1 MATKF
6 FNLNFVKILR
16 FCEETQLEKKLIGF
30 TEKFYAK
37 DAKDAENTENKIPLV
52 DDKNKKKTEKQP
64 DTPVFTMK
72 SPILQIKQLLKALS
86 SPFYDGRIL
95 LTIDSPRSA
104 LKFILLN
111 PSICFEDI
119 IANARSV
126 ILAGGT
132 MKPFRDFEEL
142 IGSNKPIEHFSCG
155 HVIPKGNLVSF
166 SMGTG
171 PTGAKLEFSFNFRDN
186 PKIVILAWLFILV
199 LFIQKFYI
207 KMFSE
212 KAR

>member
-1 MATKF
+1 VTTKF

-30 TEKFYAK
+30 TEKFYGK
-37 DAKDAENTENKIPLV
+37 DSRDSENNENKNPLGEE
-52 DDKNKKKTEKQP
+52 KIKKTEKNP

-95 LTIDSPRSA
+95 LTIDSPRSI

-111 PSICFEDI
+111 PSTCFEDI

-142 IGSNKPIEHFSCG
+142 IGPNKPIEHFSCG
-155 HVIPKGNLVSF
+155 HVIPQGNLVTF

-171 PTGAKLEFSFNFRDN
+171 PTGSKLEFSFNYRDN
-186 PKIVILAWLFILV
+186 PKIVIIYVFI
-199 LFIQKFYI
+199 FI
-207 KMFSE
+207 
-212 KAR
+212 